1 MHPVPRDRVQGR
13 ILEKLPGEM
22 LVDPVEVWVSELSNE
37 RARCV
42 KCSKRSVYPWES
54 GGARAALVG
63 SKAEAGAQAMVWGG
77 EEPRPRNHFESQG
90 I

>member
-1 MHPVPRDRVQGR
+1 M
-13 ILEKLPGEM
+13 
-22 LVDPVEVWVSELSNE
+22 SELSDE

-54 GGARAALVG
+54 GGAALVG
-63 SKAEAGAQAMVWGG
+63 SKAEAGAQAMVGGG